1 MRRDI
6 REAAWLGS
14 PPAIFTT
21 NPSESVNAMV
31 KKKVDYKHAA
41 A

>member
-14 PPAIFTT
+14 PPAILTT